1 MSATELYEQDFVAWT
16 ERQACELRALRASRW
31 NGPLDLEHLAEE
43 IEDLGRSQRHACE
56 SLLEQIIIHLL
67 KLRCAKAEA
76 PRAHWANKIDLF
88 RNELQRRLTPNIRQH
103 LATNLDAHYQ
113 TAARLTTRALAR
125 EEPDT
130 NLHIPGGYPWTLADI
145 LQIDEPRAALRI
157 NDGRMTRGLAGT
169 N

>member
-1 MSATELYEQDFVAWT
+1 MTATELYEQDFVAWT
-16 ERQACELRALRASRW
+16 ERQAHELRALRASRW

-67 KLRCAKAEA
+67 KLRCTKAEA
-76 PRAHWANKIDLF
+76 PRSHWANEIDLF
-88 RNELQRRLTPNIRQH
+88 RNELQRRLTPTIRQH

-113 TAARLTTRALAR
+113 TAARLVTRALAR

-130 NLHIPGGYPWTLADI
+130 SPDIPSECPWTLDGI
-145 LQIDEPRAALRI
+145 LDSDELLRS
-157 NDGRMTRGLAGT
+157 
-169 N
+169 

>member
-1 MSATELYEQDFVAWT
+1 MTAADLYEQDFVAWT
-16 ERQACELRALRASRW
+16 ERQAHELRALRNSRW

-67 KLRCAKAEA
+67 KLNYAEAEA
-76 PRAHWANKIDLF
+76 PRAHWANEIDLF
-88 RNELQRRLTPNIRQH
+88 RNELHRRLTTTIRQH
-103 LATNLDAHYQ
+103 LEKYLDVHYQ

-130 NLHIPGGYPWTLADI
+130 RPDIPRECPWQLDDI
-145 LQIDEPRAALRI
+145 LSDDEP
-157 NDGRMTRGLAGT
+157 LAP
-169 N
+169 